1 MSTRRYFLG
10 QLSAA
15 LAAGTALPAGAQA
28 SYPDKPVRIIVPYAA
43 GGAVDPL
50 VRIVAEKLGKQLG
63 MAFIVDNRP
72 GAGGRIGTDAVVR
85 SAPDGLTLLG
95 AASGVVIN
103 PILYPKNA
111 YDLDKD
117 LTPIGVINRI
127 PMVVIASPQL
137 GIKTLPELLKLA
149 RDKPHIVNYGISG
162 IGTLDHLVAERLRA
176 QEKLDIVQIN
186 YLGVPQA
193 LNGLFAGDI
202 PLMVIAL
209 SAGMTQIKAG
219 KVVPLAITSATRS
232 KQLPDVPTMAEAG
245 VANFVMYGWS
255 VLFAPSGVPA
265 PIIQK
270 LHDEVAK
277 TLAQPDVQK
286 FVADGGG
293 EVVQLSLP
301 DLKDFVR
308 KDQALF
314 AEIIRKSN
322 IKVE

>member
-1 MSTRRYFLG
+1 MG
-10 QLSAA
+10 QVGGA
-15 LAAGTALPAGAQA
+15 LAWGLAAPSGAQPA
-28 SYPDKPVRIIVPYAA
+28 YPDKPVRIILPYAA
-43 GGAVDPL
+43 GGAVDPQ
-50 VRIVAEKLGKQLG
+50 VRFVAEKLGKQFG
-63 MAFIVDNRP
+63 TAFIVDNRP
-72 GAGGRIGTDAVVR
+72 GAGGRIGTEAVVR
-85 SAPDGLTLLG
+85 SVPNGLTLLG

-117 LTPIGVINRI
+117 LTPLGVINRI

-149 RDKPHIVNYGISG
+149 RDKPHSVNYGISG
-162 IGTLDHLVAERLRA
+162 IGTLDHLVAERLRT

-193 LNGLFAGDI
+193 LNGLLAGDV
-202 PLMVIAL
+202 PMMVIAL
-209 SAGMTQIKAG
+209 SAGMAQIKAG

-232 KQLPDVPTMAEAG
+232 KQMPDVPTMAEAG
-245 VANFVMYGWS
+245 VPNFVMYGWS
-255 VLFAPSGVPA
+255 TLFAPSAVPA

-270 LHDEVAK
+270 LHDEMAK
-277 TLAQPDVQK
+277 ALAQPDLHK

-293 EVVQLSLP
+293 EIVQLSLP
-301 DLKDFVR
+301 ELKEYIR

-314 AEIIRKSN
+314 AEIIRTSN